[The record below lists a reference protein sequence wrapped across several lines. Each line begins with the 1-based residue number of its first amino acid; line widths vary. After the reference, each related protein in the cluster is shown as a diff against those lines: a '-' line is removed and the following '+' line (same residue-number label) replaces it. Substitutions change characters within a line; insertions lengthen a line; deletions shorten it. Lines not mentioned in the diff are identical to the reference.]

1 MSAAWPA
8 NAEHKSDP
16 CSDQPIPIQLQYPLV
31 LPWSKDLREGSGCL
45 HLHIYTLS
53 KQRKVHQIQISLHY
67 FFKGPVSPFIEYRF
81 SHFMNVSGSKGG
93 SVWKGFLWSRL
104 DHLSEAKP
112 RRSSGWV
119 DLQFTLRLGTMGG
132 AVRFFHPNWCCSY
145 ETKRGEC
152 VENDGTWGLVK
163 YTCSSICSKK
173 LPSFFFW
180 ISFVLK
186 KLKRKSWECFTNSG
200 DSWDSIVSINR
211 LPRHLRSLPPPVSSL
226 FHLGIKRF
234 TRYYWGLIAS
244 INLAGFMADQQLQS
258 QWCSKL
264 KVTIFRS
271 LATTEV
277 WRGSFKEPQ
286 RFTKEPSCF
295 LKRPGGQ
302 KLTPRNPNIMWP
314 WWHEIM
320 RKKEKGEI
328 PADMPGYM
336 LVARLR
342 ISRDPG
348 IQCLFRHSSSCPLW
362 IGSQAKFRNEAEEK
376 WTFRDLKMVGCKKWC
391 RHRRDLGVVWKR
403 GQKTSENPNKVAQL
417 RGFEPHCSGHRGATN
432 SKASSMWWKTNEQI
446 AEGLYQTNLEA
457 STVIITVI

>member
-1 MSAAWPA
+1 
-8 NAEHKSDP
+8 
-16 CSDQPIPIQLQYPLV
+16 
-31 LPWSKDLREGSGCL
+31 
-45 HLHIYTLS
+45 
-53 KQRKVHQIQISLHY
+53 
-67 FFKGPVSPFIEYRF
+67 
-81 SHFMNVSGSKGG
+81 MNVSGSKGG

-200 DSWDSIVSINR
+200 DSWDSLVSINR

-348 IQCLFRHSSSCPLW
+348 IHVFFAIAVAAPCELDRRRSSAMRLRRSGRSVISKW
-362 IGSQAKFRNEAEEK
+362 WDAKNGAVTEE
-376 WTFRDLKMVGCKKWC
+376 T
-391 RHRRDLGVVWKR
+391 
-403 GQKTSENPNKVAQL
+403 
-417 RGFEPHCSGHRGATN
+417 
-432 SKASSMWWKTNEQI
+432 
-446 AEGLYQTNLEA
+446 
-457 STVIITVI
+457 